1 MMMMGNDT
9 PRIPLS
15 QIRRSFYFQRCSR
28 SPALLHYM
36 HLPTF
41 EQQIKGLQEYLYRTP
56 ATFVKV
62 CFVVVID
69 WYW

>member
-1 MMMMGNDT
+1 
-9 PRIPLS
+9 
-15 QIRRSFYFQRCSR
+15 
-28 SPALLHYM
+28 M

-69 WYW
+69 WNW